1 MLNSDDKC
9 MMALCFSVDAYNT
22 VQTLTLFWKFK
33 DLGMFNHIF
42 AQYNV
47 AKKRRLW
54 NCILV
59 AFGKMPHISFS
70 LNSQCGSQHI
80 KNFTSYH
87 LHQHPLIRFVLH
99 TSIAIVYYDFLVL
112 HKSTRTHLN
121 QLFFIKCCTF
131 KNGNI
136 LKY

>member
-1 MLNSDDKC
+1 MNSDDKC
-9 MMALCFSVDAYNT
+9 MMAFSFLVDACNT

-42 AQYNV
+42 ALYNV
-47 AKKRRLW
+47 AKKLRLW

-70 LNSQCGSQHI
+70 LNSQCGSHHI

-99 TSIAIVYYDFLVL
+99 TSDVYDFLVL
-112 HKSTRTHLN
+112 HKSTRTLLN
-121 QLFFIKCCTF
+121 KLYFIKCCTF